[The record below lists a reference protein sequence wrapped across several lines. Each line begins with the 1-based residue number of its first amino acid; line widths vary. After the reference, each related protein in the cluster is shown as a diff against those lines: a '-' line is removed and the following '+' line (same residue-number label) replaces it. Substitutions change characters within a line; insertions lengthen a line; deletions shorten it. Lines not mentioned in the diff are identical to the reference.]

1 MTEKVTATE
10 KENEVAVYLFHQGTN
25 FRAYEYMGCHPLG
38 KDRTVFR
45 TWAPRADAIDLV
57 SDFTGW
63 ENGIPFERVSEI
75 PSSKTHAEPNP

>member
-1 MTEKVTATE
+1 
-10 KENEVAVYLFHQGTN
+10 
-25 FRAYEYMGCHPLG
+25 MGFHPLG

-63 ENGIPFERVSEI
+63 ENGIPFERVSENGI
-75 PSSKTHAEPNP
+75 WSAVVDAP